1 MSDTPLL
8 FSIEKSIATV
18 TINREKERNSLN
30 SETVSLFLKYLDEIE
45 KKSEVRVLVITGAGE
60 KAFSS
65 GARLGRGMD
74 REGMEAFREYA
85 ELLKRLSSFPK
96 PVVARINGYCLAGA
110 TGLVLASDIAIA
122 AESAEF
128 GTPEV
133 NVGLW
138 PMMIG
143 ALIFRNM
150 PRKQAM
156 KMVLEGEKIPA
167 ARAVEIGLITEAVPA
182 SELDQRIDETAE
194 KLAKKSPAGIKLG
207 KEAFY
212 AMQDMPFE
220 EAVDFLSGKLT
231 DVVSTEDA
239 AEGIKAFLE
248 KREPVFKGR

>member
-167 ARAVEIGLITEAVPA
+167 VRAVEIGLITEAVAA
-182 SELDQRIDETAE
+182 SELDQRIDETTE

-220 EAVDFLSGKLT
+220 EAVDFLSGKLA